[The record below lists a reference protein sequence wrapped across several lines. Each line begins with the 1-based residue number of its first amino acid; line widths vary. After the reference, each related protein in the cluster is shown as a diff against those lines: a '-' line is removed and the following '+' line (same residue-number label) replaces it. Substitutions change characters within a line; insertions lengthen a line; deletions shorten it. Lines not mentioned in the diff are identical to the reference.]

1 MSDLLTADERQYAS
15 VAESP
20 RQPST
25 NGSLTEVDSPD
36 GDFKPDTAVKE
47 TDHPARDSEEGSGD
61 EDYDSEDDED
71 YDEEGDDDDDD
82 EPALKY
88 ERLAGSVP
96 DLLLKD
102 SASSLAVTDKLIVRT
117 LQSCPSQRL
126 TCCDRR
132 LEHTG
137 VSFTSWISPERGSNH
152 SSPTWLPS

>member
-1 MSDLLTADERQYAS
+1 MSVPLTVDENQHIS

-20 RQPST
+20 RQLST

-36 GDFKPDTAVKE
+36 GDCIPDAVPKE
-47 TDHPARDSEEGSGD
+47 TDHTAHGSEEGSDD

-71 YDEEGDDDDDD
+71 YEDEEEEDD

-102 SASSLAVTDKLIVRT
+102 SASSLAVTDKLIVRI
-117 LQSCPSQRL
+117 LQSL
-126 TCCDRR
+126 T
-132 LEHTG
+132 LSG
-137 VSFTSWISPERGSNH
+137 
-152 SSPTWLPS
+152 